1 MGDILVVDLDI
12 YYNPPPPILL
22 LMLVEISGFPNV

>member
-12 YYNPPPPILL
+12 YYKPPPPILL